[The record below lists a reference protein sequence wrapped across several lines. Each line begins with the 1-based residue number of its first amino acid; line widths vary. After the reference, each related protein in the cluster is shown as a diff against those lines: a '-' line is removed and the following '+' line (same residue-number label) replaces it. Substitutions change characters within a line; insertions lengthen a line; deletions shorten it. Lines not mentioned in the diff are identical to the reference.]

1 MRTTFREIRLFS
13 DLLLCRIHFYIQQ
26 KRVAREQAIG
36 KTDKQRETERSCER
50 VAVWAIN
57 LTVGQIFITARER
70 IIIGLIKM
78 NI

>member
-13 DLLLCRIHFYIQQ
+13 DILLCRIHFYIQQ
-26 KRVAREQAIG
+26 KRGAKSKLSERQ
-36 KTDKQRETERSCER
+36 TNRETERSCER

-78 NI
+78 DI